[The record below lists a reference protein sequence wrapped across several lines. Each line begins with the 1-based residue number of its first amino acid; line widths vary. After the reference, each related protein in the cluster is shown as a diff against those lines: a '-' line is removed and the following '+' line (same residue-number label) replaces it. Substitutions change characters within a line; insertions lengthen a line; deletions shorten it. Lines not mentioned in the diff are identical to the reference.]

1 MTNVMTLTV
10 KSDGVTWSINNV
22 TSGMDDMYEFL
33 SNSVEGLIE
42 RVTIPFP
49 KTVVEDE
56 NIRIVMYV
64 NEEGMIKDLPVN
76 STATAIART
85 AFKWLDPRLNTQ
97 DFHGNA
103 VFVAEYVDPEVTE
116 DDKGFTTH
124 LYANL
129 PQRVIDSITSTIHF
143 TELLLSGD
151 IQIESPESITQ
162 LWKDSSA
169 SKAWERN

>member
-22 TSGMDDMYEFL
+22 ASGMDDMYEFL
-33 SNSVEGLIE
+33 KNSVEGLIE

-49 KTVVEDE
+49 EMVVEDD

-64 NEEGMIKDLPVN
+64 NEEGMINESPVN
-76 STATAIART
+76 STATSIARA
-85 AFKWLDPRLNTQ
+85 AFKRLDPRLNTQ

-103 VFVAEYVDPEVTE
+103 VFVAEYVDPKVTE

-129 PQRVIDSITSTIHF
+129 PQKVIDSITSTIHF
-143 TELLLSGD
+143 TELLISGD
-151 IQIESPESITQ
+151 IQIESPESLTQ
-162 LWKDSSA
+162 LWRDSTA
-169 SKAWERN
+169 SKGWERN

>member
-1 MTNVMTLTV
+1 MTNVMALTV
-10 KSDGVTWSINNV
+10 KSDGVTWNIDNV
-22 TSGMDDMYEFL
+22 TSGVDDMYEFL
-33 SNSVEGLIE
+33 SSSVGGLIE
-42 RVTIPFP
+42 RVVIPFP
-49 KTVVEDE
+49 ERVVEDD
-56 NIRIVMYV
+56 NIRVAMYV
-64 NEEGMIKDLPVN
+64 NEEGMINELPVN

-103 VFVAEYVDPEVTE
+103 VFVAEYVDPKVVE

-129 PQRVIDSITSTIHF
+129 PQKVINSITSTIHF

-169 SKAWERN
+169 SRAWERN